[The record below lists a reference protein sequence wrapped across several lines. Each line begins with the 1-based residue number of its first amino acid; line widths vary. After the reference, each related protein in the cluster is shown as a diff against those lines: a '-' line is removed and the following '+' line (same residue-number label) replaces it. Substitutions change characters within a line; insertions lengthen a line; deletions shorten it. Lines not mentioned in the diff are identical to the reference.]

1 MLFDLVF
8 DHYHKNLALLVSGI
22 LVLLLLV
29 FFVVRFIVVF
39 VFLSQNSFLSSC

>member
-8 DHYHKNLALLVSGI
+8 DHYHKNLALVSGI

-29 FFVVRFIVVF
+29 FFVARFIVVF